1 MKKII
6 KISLAAAIIVICLVA
21 IMSITS
27 FAEGKQI
34 TVSYLNTYNPM
45 NPNPG
50 LDKTAYTNGVQTVG
64 AGEEFT
70 LPTTSSHSYALKDGY
85 QLRWYS
91 HDGRSYKGGEVVSFT
106 EDTKLF
112 RVVAKEVYNL
122 DELNSAMTS
131 ESHAA
136 ILMKDIEAE
145 NGTISIWGQNQAILD
160 LGGHNI
166 TISRNGSIMGG
177 QRSGSFILG
186 KGTLKVTNP
195 NGKVGEYTIFDCK
208 GHGYNGDEGEV
219 FVGRD
224 VTIDA
229 PNFFLCYDYEGNHVT
244 GYPHIKIYG
253 TLNVYYILRRTG
265 GTNAARIDF
274 METCNVTLGA
284 PYLNIDIAAPTDN
297 LVYNRRTF
305 DINIYG
311 GIFRLPAAASEE
323 IYWSTDNYAKN
334 SNGDADVLTENNKDE
349 ISILGGTFILPD
361 GKAPGFGNFL
371 KKTYLLAADDR
382 HEGINLSGLINKN
395 GDATAY
401 ANYKVQGGY
410 KFSFSRNGSL
420 TVTDNVGTGRGG
432 TYYYTLNLANDGTI
446 DSFSLFADAEKTKPT
461 DVFEIKRGTNTATLK
476 ISFAELNGNV
486 EMSTKTLLGTGVT
499 AVVPKNSCTHSF
511 EPIASTDATC
521 IAYATQTYTCSE
533 CEHVYTVSYGDY
545 AQCAWELTDDVLPTM
560 SSAGI
565 KYYICTVCGGTKE
578 EAYYLDLAN
587 EYIEVTV
594 TGGIKVS
601 VKASDVYSLTKL
613 DDGTYRLTGVKD
625 FGEYS
630 ATDIIEINIYGGI
643 SDINISVSNSSIL
656 KMNILDGATVSI
668 SSFASFSALTE
679 INIAKANV
687 NFVGGANSVIK
698 SIKSE
703 VAGAS
708 VSFASAVFKKKAS
721 LTEIKMSAGS
731 EYAFGTD
738 SFRECGLEEL
748 IFPDNSTIRWGTAAF
763 AECQHLEYIY
773 FGANIGVK
781 KVNNDAAV
789 FDGVSRLSKVVIM
802 DLNYLGQWAF
812 STKNPGANY
821 GPLCD
826 LTMYIHSTDMTF
838 NNNFLNN
845 RKGDY
850 NVYIY
855 TVQQALP
862 SGISNCNFT
871 IYQGIPH
878 AYVEGD
884 LAPTCTE
891 TGTDGFTTDCA
902 CQKQL
907 SGSADVKKYVN
918 SFNEFEELKYQSIEI
933 PALGHT
939 TDGEISKIVYLV
951 DYMSTGDIVYVCT
964 RCSKEHTVEG
974 GAKAMFKF
982 RGYSIKED
990 ESAFCIDF
998 GINAKAIY
1006 DYEKANNLKINVGVF
1021 TASADKLGSMAPID
1035 AILEGTVPMIHSDI
1049 SIDNNLCNVVI
1060 KIKGFETDAAKEMSL
1075 VSAAY
1080 MSITSEVGGEEQADT
1095 FYFQR
1100 TQCESL
1106 SAYSVSQYLID
1117 TENVA

>member
-6 KISLAAAIIVICLVA
+6 KISLAAALIVVCLVA

-27 FAEGKQI
+27 SAEEKQI
-34 TVSYLNTYNPM
+34 TISYLSTYNPM

-50 LDKTAYTNGVQTVG
+50 LDKTAYTNGVQVVA

-70 LPTTSSHSYALKDGY
+70 LPTTSSHSYGLKEGY

-91 HDGRSYKGGEVVSFT
+91 HDGRSYKGGETVSFT

-136 ILMKDIEAE
+136 VLMADIVAE

-160 LGGHNI
+160 LGGHSI
-166 TISRNGSIMGG
+166 TISRNGTIMGG

-186 KGTLKVTNP
+186 EGTLKVTNP
-195 NGKVGEYTIFDCK
+195 NGKVGEYAIFDCK
-208 GHGYNGDEGEV
+208 GHGYNGDEGEA

-229 PNFFLCYDYEGNHVT
+229 PNFYLCYDYEGNHVT

-265 GTNAARIDF
+265 GTNATRIDF

-284 PYLNIDIAAPTDN
+284 PYLNIDIAAPTDS

-311 GIFRLPAAASEE
+311 GIFRLPAAATEE

-334 SNGDADVLTENNKDE
+334 SNGTADQLTAENADE
-349 ISILGGTFILPD
+349 ITILGGTFILPD

-371 KKTYLLAADDR
+371 KKSYLIAADDR
-382 HEGINLSGLINKN
+382 HEGINLTGLINKN

-401 ANYKVQGGY
+401 VNYKVQGGY

-446 DSFSLFADAEKTKPT
+446 DSISLFTDAEKTIPT

-476 ISFAELNGNV
+476 VSFADLNGDAK
-486 EMSTKTLLGTGVT
+486 MSTKTLLGTGVT
-499 AVVPKNSCTHSF
+499 AVVPKNNCEHSF
-511 EPIASTDATC
+511 DSIASTDATC
-521 IAYATQTYTCSE
+521 IAYATQTYKCSE
-533 CEHVYTVSYGDY
+533 CNHVYTVPYGFY
-545 AQCAWELTDDVLPTM
+545 AECAWSLTNDIAPTM

-578 EAYYLDLAN
+578 KAYYLDLAN

-601 VKASDVYSLTKL
+601 VKASDVYDLTKL
-613 DDGTYRLTGVKD
+613 DDNTYRLTGVKA

-643 SDINISVSNSSIL
+643 TDINISVSNSSIS
-656 KMNILDGATVSI
+656 KMNILDGATVTI
-668 SSFASFSALTE
+668 SSFASLSALTE
-679 INIAKANV
+679 INIGKATV
-687 NFVGGANSVIK
+687 NFAGGANSVIK
-698 SIKSE
+698 TIKSE
-703 VAGAS
+703 VAGAK
-708 VSFASAVFKKKAS
+708 VSFGSAIFKKKAS
-721 LTEIKMSAGS
+721 LTELKMCAGS
-731 EYAFGTD
+731 EYTFASD
-738 SFRECGLEEL
+738 SFRECGLKEL
-748 IFPDNSTIRWGTAAF
+748 IFPDNSIINWGTASF
-763 AECQHLEYIY
+763 AECQYLEYIY
-773 FGANIGVK
+773 FGSNIGVK

-789 FDGVSRLSKVVIM
+789 FDGISRLSKVVIM

-812 STKNPGANY
+812 STKNPGATY

-838 NNNFLNN
+838 NSNCLNN

-855 TVQQALP
+855 TVQQTLP
-862 SGISNCNFT
+862 GSISNCNFT

-878 AYVEGD
+878 EYVEGD

-891 TGTDGFTTDCA
+891 TGADGYTTNCV
-902 CQKQL
+902 CGNQL
-907 SGSADVKKYVN
+907 SGSVDVKKYVN
-918 SFNEFEELKYQSIEI
+918 SFEEFEELKYQSIEI

-939 TDGEISKIVYLV
+939 TDGEISNIAYLS
-951 DYMSTGDIVYVCT
+951 DYMSTGDITYVCT
-964 RCSKEHTVEG
+964 RCSKEHTIEN

-990 ESAFCIDF
+990 GTAFCIDF
-998 GINAKAIY
+998 GINAKAISE
-1006 DYEKANNLKINVGVF
+1006 YEKANNLTINVGIF
-1021 TASADKLGSMAPID
+1021 TASADKLGSLSPIE
-1035 AILEGTVPMIHSDI
+1035 AITSGTVPMIHSGI
-1049 SIDNNLCNVVI
+1049 SFDNNLCNVVL
-1060 KIKGFETDAAKEMSL
+1060 KIKGFETDAAKAISL

-1080 MSITSEVGGEEQADT
+1080 MSITGDAGGEEQTDT
-1095 FYFQR
+1095 FYFQN

-1106 SAYSVSQYLID
+1106 SAYSVSQYLAD
-1117 TENVA
+1117 TAA